1 MFSHPECTAHHR
13 DCVVPVKATLRSA
26 GFDLSSVETVTIPP
40 GERRVIS
47 TGLSITCP
55 IGTYGRLAP
64 RSGLA
69 ANHGIDVLAGVI
81 DADYTGIV
89 KAVLI
94 NTGSEPFTV
103 NTGMRMC
110 QLIFERYQ
118 EFPVSKYMN
127 MKLDTCLEIS
137 TEADDERGSSGFGS
151 SGHN

>member
-26 GFDLSSVETVTIPP
+26 GFDLSSVETVVIPP

-55 IGTYGRLAP
+55 VGTYGRLAP

-69 ANHGIDVLAGVI
+69 AKHGIDVLAGVI

-94 NTGSEPFTV
+94 NTGSEAFTV
-103 NTGMRMC
+103 ETGMRMC

-127 MKLDTCLEIS
+127 MKLEPALE
-137 TEADDERGSSGFGS
+137 TNDDARGAKGFGS
-151 SGHN
+151 SGYN